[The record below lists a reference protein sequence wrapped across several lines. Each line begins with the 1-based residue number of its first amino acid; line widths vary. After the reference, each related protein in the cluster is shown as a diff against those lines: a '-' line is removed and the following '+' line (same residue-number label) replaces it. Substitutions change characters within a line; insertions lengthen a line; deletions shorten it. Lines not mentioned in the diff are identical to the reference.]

1 MVSYIVTWLHSY
13 KGEEWVGMEMLDA
26 SKRRENP
33 KSVEYAVAGF
43 RFAAQELLPPR
54 NPETALGGA
63 ERETDGGSSAL
74 RRFQR
79 PASTFSAFAR

>member
-1 MVSYIVTWLHSY
+1 MSYIVTWLHGY
-13 KGEEWVGMEMLDA
+13 KGEEWVGMEMPDA
-26 SKRRENP
+26 SRRMENP

-43 RFAAQELLPPR
+43 RFAAQELLLPR
-54 NPETALGGA
+54 NPETALGTS
-63 ERETDGGSSAL
+63 ERQTNRGGSAL